1 MGHGPGRMQRRV
13 LEAVA
18 RDGEVWLV
26 DLLEDGEPVGGSVYK
41 SLWRAAL
48 ALPPTDDPLRRV
60 SARGCGDGYG
70 QRLRPSGCWS
80 RTTGSGSS
88 SRSSVL

>member
-48 ALPPTDDPLRRV
+48 ALPPPTIRSGECQRV
-60 SARGCGDGYG
+60 GVV
-70 QRLRPSGCWS
+70 
-80 RTTGSGSS
+80 TGTGGA
-88 SRSSVL
+88 